1 MSLQDKTHTNLSDS
15 TTTSTS
21 TSSSKLNTP
30 TSSVSK
36 SSFFSNNFD
45 SDEEDEDEEDDSD
58 SDTDENTNNPN
69 RKINTVEPT
78 VCFDDKIV
86 LFGLVNGRKSNTY
99 IKGWNISNEM
109 MLEHLQKLKKSLGCN
124 GSIQEKFMYEG
135 DEIKVLHLQ
144 GNKVAK
150 VSEYLTKLGVTN
162 VYVKPID

>member
-1 MSLQDKTHTNLSDS
+1 MSLPDKTHTNLSN
-15 TTTSTS
+15 STS

-45 SDEEDEDEEDDSD
+45 SDDDDEEDEEDDSN

-69 RKINTVEPT
+69 RIINTVEPT

-135 DEIKVLHLQ
+135 EEIKVLHLQ